1 MREVQAQ
8 SGLLEI
14 WERGAGERTG
24 RRALTLLACALPEAA
39 AGELD
44 GVSVGH
50 RDALLLDLRERL
62 FGSAFVG
69 LTACPACGEEIELAF
84 EAAELRRD
92 VAETSTATV
101 KMDGVTVEFRLPN
114 AGDLAAIES
123 IGDIPAARA
132 RLLAR
137 CILKATRDDDAAI
150 PPGNLSPEAIAATT
164 ARMGELDP
172 QADVALAVDCPSC
185 AHGWNEPFDIVT
197 FLWSELAVWARR
209 LLEDVHQLAT
219 AYGWSERDILVLS
232 PARRNAYLEMLR

>member
-24 RRALTLLACALPEAA
+24 RRALTLLACALPGAT

-62 FGSAFVG
+62 FGGAFTG

-84 EAAELRRD
+84 DAAELRRD
-92 VAETSTATV
+92 VAETVTATV
-101 KMDGVTVEFRLPN
+101 ELDRVTVEFRLPN

-123 IGDIPAARA
+123 IGDIAAARA
-132 RLLAR
+132 RLLTR
-137 CILKATRDDDAAI
+137 CILKATRDDAAI
-150 PPGNLSPEAIAATT
+150 PPAELSPEAIAATI
-164 ARMGELDP
+164 AHMGELDP

-185 AHGWNEPFDIVT
+185 AHGWNEPFDVVT

-209 LLEDVHQLAT
+209 LLEDVHRLAT
-219 AYGWSERDILVLS
+219 AYGWSERDILLLS

>member
-1 MREVQAQ
+1 MRDVQAQ

-14 WERGAGERTG
+14 WERGAAERTG
-24 RRALTLLACALPEAA
+24 RRALTLLGCALPEATA
-39 AGELD
+39 AELA

-84 EAAELRRD
+84 DAAELRRD
-92 VAETSTATV
+92 AAETATATV
-101 KMDGVTVEFRLPN
+101 AMDDVTVEFRLPN

-123 IGDIPAARA
+123 IGNIQAARA
-132 RLLAR
+132 RLLAL
-137 CILKATRDDDAAI
+137 CILKATRGDAAI
-150 PPGNLSPEAIAATT
+150 PCGELSAEAVAATI

-172 QADVALAVDCPSC
+172 QADVTLAIDCPSC
-185 AHGWNEPFDIVT
+185 AHGWNEPFDVVT

-209 LLEDVHQLAT
+209 LLEDVHRLAT
-219 AYGWSERDILVLS
+219 AYGWSERDILSLS

>member
-8 SGLLEI
+8 SGLLEL

-24 RRALTLLACALPEAA
+24 RRALTLLAGALPEAA

-62 FGSAFVG
+62 FGGGFVG

-84 EAAELRRD
+84 DAAELRRD
-92 VAETSTATV
+92 VAETATATV
-101 KMDGVTVEFRLPN
+101 ELDGVTVEFRLPN

-123 IGDIPAARA
+123 IGDIAAARA

-137 CILKATRDDDAAI
+137 CILKATRDDAAI
-150 PPGNLSPEAIAATT
+150 PPGDLSPEAVAATVT
-164 ARMGELDP
+164 RMGELDP

-185 AHGWNEPFDIVT
+185 AHGWNEPFDVVT

-209 LLEDVHQLAT
+209 LLEDVHRLAT
-219 AYGWSERDILVLS
+219 AYGWSETDILLLS